1 MKLDIKK
8 KNDYLRTLSI
18 SVPWDEL
25 KENYYKEFNKVRSTY
40 QIAGFR
46 KGKVPENIVRKNLLP
61 SIDAQFVDSYVNVY
75 YREALQES
83 KLTPINQGRIL
94 KVDFKENSNLEFD
107 LEFEVRPEIKMPKY
121 KNKVTI
127 KTNKYLAGDKDLEDS
142 IKDLQTRFAS
152 SKTVEGSVVSGHFIY
167 ADFDKVD
174 DNGNLVKG
182 STLKNHFV
190 KVGEGLFGGEVG
202 DKFIGKKAKD
212 VVSVTI
218 QQDSKPVNYQ
228 VTINKVEK
236 QILPEVND
244 EFAKSVDPSIKTV
257 KDLNKNLLDK
267 IQDNLNQE
275 NSKEYHN
282 KIIDYFLD
290 KTKFDAP
297 KSMVDNYKTYLVE
310 DYKRQYQQMNQEFD
324 ETKIE
329 DVILDT
335 STKTV
340 KWILIR
346 DLLLQD
352 EKIHISADNVD
363 QYMKEQMDK
372 SPQYK
377 KEIKKYY
384 TDEKNKSKLLE
395 DMTNQKLYESL
406 EKYFINKVKE
416 SSTEKL
422 RKNKKDS

>member
-1 MKLDIKK
+1 MKLDIKN
-8 KNDYLRTLSI
+8 KNDYSRSLSI
-18 SVPWDEL
+18 VVPWDDV
-25 KENYYKEFNKVRSTY
+25 KENYYKEFNKAKSKY

-46 KGKVPENIVRKNLLP
+46 KGKVPDNIVRKNLLP
-61 SIDAQFVDSYVNVY
+61 SIDAQFVDHYVNFY
-75 YREALQES
+75 YREALQEL
-83 KLTPINQGRIL
+83 KLVPINQGQIT
-94 KVDFKENSNLEFD
+94 KVDFKEFSNLEF
-107 LEFEVRPEIKMPKY
+107 EINFEVRPEIKLPKY

-127 KTNKYLAGDKDLEDS
+127 KTNKYIAGDKDLEDS

-152 SKTVEGSVVSGHFIY
+152 SKTIEGAVSSGHFIY

-174 DNGNLVKG
+174 DNGDPIKG

-190 KVGEGLFGGEVG
+190 KIGEGLFGGDVG
-202 DKFIGKKAKD
+202 DKFIGKKTQD
-212 VVSVTI
+212 VVNVTI

-228 VTINKVEK
+228 VTINKIEE

-244 EFAKSVDPSIKTV
+244 DFAKTVDPNISTIA
-257 KDLNKNLLDK
+257 DLNKNLLEK

-275 NSKEYHN
+275 NIKEYHN
-282 KIIDYFLD
+282 KIIDYFID

-297 KSMVDNYKTYLVE
+297 QSMIDNYKTYLIE
-310 DYKRQYQQMNQEFD
+310 DYKRQYAQMNQEFD
-324 ETKIE
+324 ESKIE
-329 DVILDT
+329 DVVLET

-340 KWILIR
+340 KWILVR
-346 DLLLQD
+346 DLLLAD
-352 EKIHISADNVD
+352 EKINVD
-363 QYMKEQMDK
+363 QSSVDSYIKEQMDK

-406 EKYFINKVKE
+406 EKYFVNKVKE
-416 SSTEKL
+416 SSTAQL
-422 RKNKKDS
+422 RKNKKG

>member
-1 MKLDIKK
+1 MKLDIKN
-8 KNDYLRTLSI
+8 KNDYSRSLSI
-18 SVPWDEL
+18 VVAWDDV
-25 KENYYKEFNKVRSTY
+25 KENYYKEFNKAKSKY

-46 KGKVPENIVRKNLLP
+46 KGKVPDNIVRKNLLP
-61 SIDAQFVDSYVNVY
+61 SIDAQFVDHYVNFY
-75 YREALQES
+75 YREALQEL
-83 KLTPINQGRIL
+83 KLVPINQGQIT
-94 KVDFKENSNLEFD
+94 KVDFKEYANLEF
-107 LEFEVRPEIKMPKY
+107 EINFEVRPDIKLPKY

-127 KTNKYLAGDKDLEDS
+127 KTNKYIAGDKDLEDS

-152 SKTVEGSVVSGHFIY
+152 SKTIEGAVSSGHFIY
-167 ADFDKVD
+167 ADFDKLD
-174 DNGNLVKG
+174 DNGDPIKG

-190 KVGEGLFGGEVG
+190 KIGEGLFGGDVG
-202 DKFIGKKAKD
+202 DKFIGKKTQD
-212 VVSVTI
+212 MVNVTI

-228 VTINKVEK
+228 VTINKIEE

-244 EFAKSVDPSIKTV
+244 DFAKTVDPNISTIA
-257 KDLNKNLLDK
+257 DLNKNLLEK

-275 NSKEYHN
+275 NTKEYHN
-282 KIIDYFLD
+282 KIIDYFID

-297 KSMVDNYKTYLVE
+297 QSMIDNYKTYLIE
-310 DYKRQYQQMNQEFD
+310 DYKRQYAQMNQEFD

-329 DVILDT
+329 DVVLET

-340 KWILIR
+340 KWILVR
-346 DLLLQD
+346 DLLLAD
-352 EKIHISADNVD
+352 EKINVNQSSVD
-363 QYMKEQMDK
+363 SYIKEQMDK

-406 EKYFINKVKE
+406 GKYFINKVKE
-416 SSTEKL
+416 SSTAKL
-422 RKNKKDS
+422 RKNKKG

>member
-1 MKLDIKK
+1 MKLDVKN
-8 KNDYLRTLSI
+8 KNDYSRALSI

-25 KENYYKEFNKVRSTY
+25 KENYYKEFNKAKSKY

-46 KGKVPENIVRKNLLP
+46 KGKVPDNIVRKNLLP
-61 SIDAQFVDSYVNVY
+61 SIDAQFVDNYVNVY
-75 YREALQES
+75 YRQALEEL
-83 KLTPINQGRIL
+83 KLIPINQGHITT
-94 KVDFKENSNLEFD
+94 VDFKESSNLEF
-107 LEFEVRPEIKMPKY
+107 EIHFEVRPEIKLPKY
-121 KNKVTI
+121 KKKVTV
-127 KTNKYLAGDKDLEDS
+127 KTNKYIAGDKDLEDS
-142 IKDLQTRFAS
+142 IKDLQTRAAS
-152 SKTVEGSVVSGHFIY
+152 TKTVEGKIVSGYFIY
-167 ADFDKVD
+167 ADFDKLD
-174 DNGNLVKG
+174 DDGNPIKG

-190 KVGEGLFGGEVG
+190 KIGEGLFGGDVG

-212 VVSVTI
+212 IVNVTI

-228 VTINKVEK
+228 VTINKIEE

-244 EFAKSVDPSIKTV
+244 EFAKTVDPNISNV
-257 KDLNKNLLDK
+257 AELNKNLLNK
-267 IQDNLNQE
+267 IQENLNQE

-282 KIIDYFLD
+282 KIIDYFID

-297 KSMVDNYKTYLVE
+297 KSMIDNYKTYLIE
-310 DYKRQYQQMNQEFD
+310 DYKRQYKQMNQEFD
-324 ETKIE
+324 ESKVE

-346 DLLLQD
+346 DLLLAD
-352 EKIHISADNVD
+352 EKIHVTQDTADT
-363 QYMKEQMDK
+363 YIKEQMDK

-384 TDEKNKSKLLE
+384 TDDKNKSKLLE

-406 EKYFINKVKE
+406 GKYFINKAKE
-416 SSTEKL
+416 SSTAQL
-422 RKNKKDS
+422 RKNKKG

>member
-1 MKLDIKK
+1 MKLNVKK
-8 KNDYLRTLSI
+8 KNDYSRSLSI
-18 SVPWDEL
+18 VVSWDDV
-25 KENYYKEFNKVRSTY
+25 KENYYKEFNKAKSKY

-46 KGKVPENIVRKNLLP
+46 KGKVPDNIVRKNLLP
-61 SIDAQFVDSYVNVY
+61 SIDAQFVDHYVNFY
-75 YREALQES
+75 FREALQEL
-83 KLTPINQGRIL
+83 KLVPINQGQIT
-94 KVDFKENSNLEFD
+94 KVDFKEFSNLEF
-107 LEFEVRPEIKMPKY
+107 EIHFEVRPDIKLPKY

-127 KTNKYLAGDKDLEDS
+127 KTNKYIAGDKDLEDS

-152 SKTVEGSVVSGHFIY
+152 SKTIEGTVSSGHFIY
-167 ADFDKVD
+167 ADFDKLD
-174 DNGNLVKG
+174 DNGDPIKG

-190 KVGEGLFGGEVG
+190 KIGEGLFDGDVG
-202 DKFIGKKAKD
+202 DKFIGKKTQD
-212 VVSVTI
+212 MINVTI

-228 VTINKVEK
+228 VTINKIEE

-244 EFAKSVDPSIKTV
+244 EFAKTVDPNISTIIE
-257 KDLNKNLLDK
+257 LNKNLLEK

-275 NSKEYHN
+275 NAKEYHN
-282 KIIDYFLD
+282 KIIDYFID
-290 KTKFDAP
+290 KTKFDVP
-297 KSMVDNYKTYLVE
+297 KSMIDNYKTYLIE
-310 DYKRQYQQMNQEFD
+310 DYKRQYAQMNQEFD

-329 DVILDT
+329 DVVLET

-340 KWILIR
+340 KWILVR
-346 DLLLQD
+346 DLLLAD
-352 EKIHISADNVD
+352 EKININQDSVD
-363 QYMKEQMDK
+363 SYIKEQMNK

-384 TDEKNKSKLLE
+384 SDEKNKSKLLE

-422 RKNKKDS
+422 RKNKKG

>member
-1 MKLDIKK
+1 MKLDIKN
-8 KNDYLRTLSI
+8 KNDYSRSLSI
-18 SVPWDEL
+18 VVPWDDV
-25 KENYYKEFNKVRSTY
+25 KENYYKEFNKAKSKY

-46 KGKVPENIVRKNLLP
+46 KGKVPDNIVRKNLLP
-61 SIDAQFVDSYVNVY
+61 SIDAQFVDHYVNFY
-75 YREALQES
+75 YREALQEL
-83 KLTPINQGRIL
+83 KLVPINQGQIT
-94 KVDFKENSNLEFD
+94 KVDFKEFSNLEF
-107 LEFEVRPEIKMPKY
+107 EINFEVRPEIKLPKY

-127 KTNKYLAGDKDLEDS
+127 KTNKYIAGDKDLEDS

-152 SKTVEGSVVSGHFIY
+152 SKTIEGAVSSGHFIY

-174 DNGNLVKG
+174 DNGDPIKG

-190 KVGEGLFGGEVG
+190 KIGEGLFGGDVG
-202 DKFIGKKAKD
+202 DKFIGKKTQD
-212 VVSVTI
+212 VVNVTI

-228 VTINKVEK
+228 VTINKIEE

-244 EFAKSVDPSIKTV
+244 DFAKTVDPNISTIA
-257 KDLNKNLLDK
+257 DLNKNLLEK

-275 NSKEYHN
+275 NTKEYHN
-282 KIIDYFLD
+282 KIIDYFID

-297 KSMVDNYKTYLVE
+297 QSMIDNYKTYLIE
-310 DYKRQYQQMNQEFD
+310 DYKRQYAQMNQEFD
-324 ETKIE
+324 ESKIE
-329 DVILDT
+329 DVVLET

-340 KWILIR
+340 KWILVR
-346 DLLLQD
+346 DLLLAD
-352 EKIHISADNVD
+352 EKIHVD
-363 QYMKEQMDK
+363 QSSVDSYIKEQMDK

-406 EKYFINKVKE
+406 EKYFVNKVKE
-416 SSTEKL
+416 SSTAQL
-422 RKNKKDS
+422 RKNKKG

>member
-1 MKLDIKK
+1 MKLDVKN
-8 KNDYLRTLSI
+8 KNDFSRLVSI
-18 SVPWDEL
+18 VVKWDDL
-25 KENYYKEFNKVRSTY
+25 KENYYKEFNKAKSKY

-46 KGKVPENIVRKNLLP
+46 KGKVPDNIVRKNLLP
-61 SIDAQFVDSYVNVY
+61 SIDAQFVDNYVNVY
-75 YREALQES
+75 YREALKELA
-83 KLTPINQGRIL
+83 LTPINQGHIT
-94 KVDFKENSNLEFD
+94 KVDFKENNNLEFEI
-107 LEFEVRPEIKMPKY
+107 EFEVRPDIKLPKY
-121 KNKVTI
+121 KKKVTI

-152 SKTVEGSVVSGHFIY
+152 SKTVEGEVSSGYFIY
-167 ADFDKVD
+167 ADFDKLD
-174 DNGNLVKG
+174 DDGNTIKG

-190 KVGEGLFGGEVG
+190 KVGEGLFGGDVG

-212 VVSVTI
+212 VVNVTI

-228 VTINKVEK
+228 VTINKVEE

-244 EFAKSVDPSIKTV
+244 EFAKSVDPNIKTV
-257 KDLNKNLLDK
+257 KELNKNLLEK

-282 KIIDYFLD
+282 KIIDYFVD

-297 KSMVDNYKTYLVE
+297 KSMVDNYKTYIIE

-324 ETKIE
+324 ASKVEN
-329 DVILDT
+329 VILET

-346 DLLLQD
+346 DLLLKDEQVSINQD
-352 EKIHISADNVD
+352 DVD
-363 QYMKEQMDK
+363 AYIKDQIDK

-377 KEIKKYY
+377 KEIKKHY
-384 TDEKNKSKLLE
+384 TDDKNKSKLLE
-395 DMTNQKLYESL
+395 DMTNQKLYECL

-422 RKNKKDS
+422 RKNKKG

>member
-1 MKLDIKK
+1 MKLDIKN
-8 KNDYLRTLSI
+8 KNDYSRSLSI
-18 SVPWDEL
+18 VVPWDDV
-25 KENYYKEFNKVRSTY
+25 KENYYKEFNKAKSKY

-46 KGKVPENIVRKNLLP
+46 KGKVPDNIVRKNLLP
-61 SIDAQFVDSYVNVY
+61 SIDAQFVDHYVNFY
-75 YREALQES
+75 YREALQEL
-83 KLTPINQGRIL
+83 KLVPINQGQIT
-94 KVDFKENSNLEFD
+94 KVDFKEFSNLEF
-107 LEFEVRPEIKMPKY
+107 EINFEVRPEIKLPKY

-127 KTNKYLAGDKDLEDS
+127 KTNKYIAGDKDLEDS

-152 SKTVEGSVVSGHFIY
+152 SKTIEGAVSSGHFIY

-174 DNGNLVKG
+174 DNGDPIKG

-190 KVGEGLFGGEVG
+190 KIGEGLFGGDVG
-202 DKFIGKKAKD
+202 DKFIGKKTQD
-212 VVSVTI
+212 VVNVTI

-228 VTINKVEK
+228 VTINKIEE

-244 EFAKSVDPSIKTV
+244 DFAKTVDPNISTIA
-257 KDLNKNLLDK
+257 DLNKNLLEK

-275 NSKEYHN
+275 NTKEYHN
-282 KIIDYFLD
+282 KIIDYFID

-297 KSMVDNYKTYLVE
+297 QSMIDNYKTYLIE
-310 DYKRQYQQMNQEFD
+310 DYKRQYAQMNQEFD
-324 ETKIE
+324 ESKIE
-329 DVILDT
+329 DVVLET

-340 KWILIR
+340 KWILVR
-346 DLLLQD
+346 DLLLAD
-352 EKIHISADNVD
+352 EKINVD
-363 QYMKEQMDK
+363 QSSVDSYIKEQMDK

-406 EKYFINKVKE
+406 EKYFVNKVKE
-416 SSTEKL
+416 SSTAQL
-422 RKNKKDS
+422 RKNKKG